1 MVVKVQSC
9 GLEGL
14 KGYSVWVELDHS
26 PGIPQWNM
34 VGLPALAVKECRDR
48 VRAAVTNSGFEFP
61 TDKIVMNL
69 APADVRKE
77 RAIYDLPIAIALIAV
92 SGYVSMR
99 GWEDTV
105 FLGELGLDGSVRA
118 ARGVLPMTIDAQQR
132 GVKRIVLPRENA
144 AEAAYVDGIDIYPV
158 SDLKEAARLMRA
170 DTLPAPFPKARFE
183 PSQERYGMDFKYIKG
198 QYMAKRALEIA
209 VAGGHNILFIGSP
222 GSGKTMLARAA
233 QSIAP
238 KMSFE
243 EAIETTMIHSVAG
256 EDMPQGIVSAR
267 PFRAPHQTAS
277 SAAIA
282 GGGTNAAPGELSLA
296 HNGILFLDELPEFKR
311 DVLECLRQPLESGTV
326 HISRA
331 NAKYSYPASFML
343 IAAMNP
349 CPCGYFG
356 DKASR
361 CTCTHSAR
369 QHYIA
374 KISGP
379 LLDRIDMHIEVP
391 RLDYSQISDS
401 REPESS
407 AMVRQ
412 RVQKARDI
420 QGDRFGSRVMCNAKM
435 TEPDIRQYCGLDDA
449 AAKIIEAAYEKLGMS
464 VRSHTRIL
472 KVARTIADI
481 SGEEKIQPAHIAEAL
496 QYRALDRK
504 YWTY

>member
-1 MVVKVQSC
+1 MIVKVQSC

-34 VGLPALAVKECRDR
+34 VGLPVLAVRESRDR
-48 VRAAVTNSGFEFP
+48 VRAAVVNSGFDFP
-61 TDKIVMNL
+61 SDKIVINL

-77 RAIYDLPIAIALIAV
+77 KAIYDLPIAIALIAV
-92 SGYVSMR
+92 SGEVSMR

-105 FLGELGLDGSVRA
+105 FIGELGLDGSVRE

-132 GVKRIVLPRENA
+132 GVKRIILPRENA
-144 AEAAYVDGIDIYPV
+144 AEAAYVEGIDIYPV
-158 SDLKEAARLMRA
+158 SNLREAAELMRA
-170 DTLPAPFPKARFE
+170 QTLPAPFPKAEFKPTVE
-183 PSQERYGMDFKYIKG
+183 QGSVDFKYIKG

-209 VAGGHNILFIGSP
+209 VAGGHNILFIGAP

-238 KMSFE
+238 EMSFA

-256 EDMPQGIVSAR
+256 EDMPGGIVSAR

-277 SAAIA
+277 GPAIT
-282 GGGTNAAPGELSLA
+282 GGGSNAAPGELSLA

-311 DVLECLRQPLESGTV
+311 DALECMRQPLESGTV
-326 HISRA
+326 HISRV

-349 CPCGYFG
+349 CPCGFFG
-356 DKASR
+356 DKTTK
-361 CTCTHSAR
+361 CTCKSSAR
-369 QHYIA
+369 QNYIA

-391 RLDYSQISDS
+391 RLDYAQMSDVK
-401 REPESS
+401 EPESS
-407 AMVRQ
+407 AVVRE
-412 RVQKARDI
+412 RVQRAREI
-420 QGDRFGSRVMCNAKM
+420 QSRRFGGEITCNARM
-435 TEPDIRQYCGLDDA
+435 TERHISEYCRLDDA
-449 AAKIIEAAYEKLGMS
+449 AGRILEAAYDKLGMS
-464 VRSHTRIL
+464 ARSHNRIL
-472 KVARTIADI
+472 KVSRTIADS
-481 SGEEKIQPAHIAEAL
+481 SGCEKIQAQHVAEAL